1 MDSSSNSSSLQSHLG
16 SVAGR
21 RGRRG
26 ACATPSASPTDRQ
39 QQRAGARSPRQER
52 TLAPPPHTPL
62 PPTFPRPF
70 PTLCSSPP
78 IRLHA
83 SVHCFGA
90 PRAPPIRPPPPI
102 RQPPS
107 VRTYPPP
114 PSPLHIARW
123 GRGSRSF
130 RWFHT
135 LPRVRPRVGR
145 RLPPPRRA
153 ARELGSTAAEHIRG
167 SSLGAP
173 HLVLAPLHR
182 AETATAKKMSGS
194 VKSTSECKSVRT
206 RAGGPNTCGCPCTPA
221 APPPSSASAPPRRP
235 M

>member
-114 PSPLHIARW
+114 PPHCTLLVGGGGPVVLGGFTHCPACGQESAAVSRR
-123 GRGSRSF
+123 RGEQ
-130 RWFHT
+130 
-135 LPRVRPRVGR
+135 
-145 RLPPPRRA
+145 RA
-153 ARELGSTAAEHIRG
+153 SSAAPQLSI
-167 SSLGAP
+167 SVAP
-173 HLVLAPLHR
+173 HLAPRTLYWLHC
-182 AETATAKKMSGS
+182 TAQKQQQQKK
-194 VKSTSECKSVRT
+194 
-206 RAGGPNTCGCPCTPA
+206 
-221 APPPSSASAPPRRP
+221 
-235 M
+235 